1 MLSKLSYI
9 IGKEFYLNFI
19 ILFFLMLIGTFV
31 EMLSLGVIPIFILSI
46 IDSNLFVERVNEF
59 LSIDLNLIM
68 DTEKLVYY
76 SGFIFFLA
84 FIFKNLYLLFLTYYQ
99 GKLRMKLREANKLK
113 LLKIYLFLPYKY
125 HLSFNPSLLTRNI
138 QHDTVIASDAIFNI
152 INNLK
157 EILILFG
164 VLILIYL
171 NNISLYSISIILI
184 LGGTCYLFYAITK
197 KKVNNAGKKFRFFSG
212 KELKDLTQAF
222 FSIKETKIS
231 SKENFFYNLEKE
243 NVFGIEVNKF
253 KSSFISSMPR
263 LFLEVITILILIL
276 FLIIFFLKDTEMS
289 IILPNLALISAS
301 VLRLIPAFNTITTGF
316 SNIIFSLASIDLL
329 NKELKK
335 KSLIEIE
342 HKQLQEKNND
352 NEIKINKIKVKN
364 LYFSYDN
371 KKNAIKNF
379 NLEILSNQKIGV
391 LGRSGS
397 GKTTFIDL
405 LIGLH
410 KPNSGNILINQTDIN
425 KQIKNWQNKIG
436 YVPQNLYLF
445 DDTIISNITFSKN
458 EKNVDYEKF
467 NKALKIARIENFI
480 LSLENKENTIIGN
493 NGVRI
498 SGGERQR
505 IGIARALYKMP
516 EILIFDES
524 TSSLDSENE
533 KIIMSE
539 IDQLD
544 YDCTKIIVS
553 HKLNPLINCDKIYLI
568 EDGEIIDQGNIDQI
582 KKKFIIN

>member
-1 MLSKLSYI
+1 
-9 IGKEFYLNFI
+9 
-19 ILFFLMLIGTFV
+19 MLIGTFV